1 MSTERPS
8 PTEPG
13 SPGSIPADAAGSP
26 EPAPVTRPPAGGGT
40 GRPGK
45 DPLRG
50 SRTSGIWTATVAL
63 IVVLILLAIFILQN
77 TQSVEVSYFG
87 WNGQAPLS
95 ATLLIAAAG
104 GALLVASAGALRIL
118 QLRRRVKKERNRR

>member
-13 SPGSIPADAAGSP
+13 SSTPTSAGAP
-26 EPAPVTRPPAGGGT
+26 EQAPVTQPQSGAGT
-40 GRPGK
+40 GRAGK

-50 SRTSGIWTATVAL
+50 SRTSGIWTATIAL
-63 IVVLILLAIFILQN
+63 IVILILLAIFILQN

-87 WNGQAPLS
+87 WNGEAPLS

-118 QLRRRVKKERNRR
+118 QLRHRVKKERKRR

>member
-1 MSTERPS
+1 MSTEHPS

-13 SPGSIPADAAGSP
+13 SPASSTAGPS
-26 EPAPVTRPPAGGGT
+26 GGT
-40 GRPGK
+40 TGTQTSDAQTSGPASSGK

-77 TQSVEVSYFG
+77 TQRVEVSYFG
-87 WNGQAPLS
+87 WTGQAPLS

-118 QLRRRVKKERNRR
+118 QLRRRVKKERKRR

>member
-13 SPGSIPADAAGSP
+13 SASSTPSSAAAP
-26 EPAPVTRPPAGGGT
+26 EQAPVPPSQGGGGT
-40 GRPGK
+40 GRAGK

-50 SRTSGIWTATVAL
+50 SRASGIWTATIAL
-63 IVVLILLAIFILQN
+63 IVILILLAIFILQN

-87 WNGQAPLS
+87 WNGKAPLS

-118 QLRRRVKKERNRR
+118 QLRHRVKKERKRR

>member
-1 MSTERPS
+1 MSTEHPS

-13 SPGSIPADAAGSP
+13 SATSDTSTTDSPAPGSPS
-26 EPAPVTRPPAGGGT
+26 T
-40 GRPGK
+40 GGK

-50 SRTSGIWTATVAL
+50 SRTSGIWTATIAL
-63 IVVLILLAIFILQN
+63 IVVLILLSIFILQN
-77 TQSVEVSYFG
+77 TNSVEVSYFG
-87 WNGQAPLS
+87 WTGQAPLS

-118 QLRRRVKKERNRR
+118 QLRRRVKKERKRR

>member
-1 MSTERPS
+1 MSTEHPS

-13 SPGSIPADAAGSP
+13 APASSTAGPADGHADQPTSTTSDRG
-26 EPAPVTRPPAGGGT
+26 
-40 GRPGK
+40 GK

-50 SRTSGIWTATVAL
+50 SRTSGIWTATIAL
-63 IVVLILLAIFILQN
+63 VVVLILLAIFILQN
-77 TQSVEVSYFG
+77 TQRVEVSYFG
-87 WNGQAPLS
+87 WTGQAPLS

-118 QLRRRVKKERNRR
+118 QLRRRVKKERKRR